1 MDNYHFGYNFQQER
15 IKRNVSPYFNI
26 ENSTNTHI
34 VKADQHNSYQL
45 SRQHGLNLRFNPL
58 TPGDFWEKRNLDVF
72 VHFLAWIE
80 ATLAPIYPKRH
91 LQHHSTLF
99 KTKTLRH
106 SVLFSKAFCQHDQF
120 IVLQYD
126 QFTVFLRIPFLYPIG
141 NSIVFVF

>member
-1 MDNYHFGYNFQQER
+1 MDNYHFGYIFQQER

-80 ATLAPIYPKRH
+80 ATLAPIYPKAFATS
-91 LQHHSTLF
+91 QHSFQNKNF
-99 KTKTLRH
+99 KTFSVIQQGILLVRLVYSFVVRLVH
-106 SVLFSKAFCQHDQF
+106 SFSANS
-120 IVLQYD
+120 
-126 QFTVFLRIPFLYPIG
+126 FLISNR
-141 NSIVFVF
+141 